1 MKNIFNLD
9 SPLMQMLTRLG
20 EMIIINF
27 LCLVCCLPVITTG
40 AALSATH
47 RIMQDYVT
55 DNEGSLIKTFF
66 RAFKENFK
74 QATITWLVLLVLAV
88 AMVLN
93 FIFVGVF
100 LGDVMNGIPA
110 LALYAMLGVMSILAV
125 GIAVFLF
132 PLLTRYKNTLRQHVI
147 NSLILTIT
155 KPHLAL
161 AMVLLHAFPLL
172 LLYFFPSV
180 FLQTLIFWLL
190 VGVAFL
196 IYVDNAI
203 LRKVYVTLE
212 NQQ

>member
-27 LCLVCCLPVITTG
+27 LCLGCCLPVITTG

>member
-1 MKNIFNLD
+1 MKNIFNID